1 MRRGFLMA
9 SVVVLGWTCSRG
21 PVVASAPPMMG
32 PEVVAR
38 WDGGVITQ
46 QEVLEAAQRLPTALR
61 DQYTTPN
68 GRKQF
73 IQAVLSKRLLREE
86 ARRRGLVDSPEV
98 RAQVEELE
106 ERLAIQALLA
116 EAARTA
122 PTTSES
128 ELKAYFEAHK
138 ADFRSPTRVRISRVL
153 LRGDA
158 SDKSLRARA
167 ESIRQRAVKGESF
180 ARLATLG
187 AGPEATAGGDLGWI
201 SEISDDET
209 KAALALK
216 AGEVSAVLT
225 VPSGVAVLRATER
238 QESRDAAFE
247 EVRQLVVGRYAPVQ
261 QRKVFDDLVRQLE
274 ERAQVQFNT
283 AASP

>member
-1 MRRGFLMA
+1 MRRGFLIP
-9 SVVVLGWTCSRG
+9 SVVLLSLACAKQT
-21 PVVASAPPMMG
+21 PSAAAEPMA
-32 PEVVAR
+32 PDVVAR

-73 IQAVLSKRLLREE
+73 VQAVLSKRLLREE
-86 ARRRGLVDSPEV
+86 ARRRGLTEAPEV

-122 PTTSES
+122 PMTSES

-138 ADFRSPTRVRISRVL
+138 PEFRSPTRVRISRVL
-153 LRGDA
+153 LRGDSA
-158 SDKSLRARA
+158 DKTLRARA
-167 ESIRQRAVKGESF
+167 ESIRQRALKGEAF
-180 ARLATLG
+180 AKLATLG
-187 AGPEATAGGDLGWI
+187 SGPEATAGGDVGWI

-209 KAALALK
+209 KAALGLK
-216 AGEVSAVLT
+216 AGEVSAVLA
-225 VPSGVAVLRATER
+225 VSSGVAVLKATER
-238 QESRDAAFE
+238 QEARDATFE